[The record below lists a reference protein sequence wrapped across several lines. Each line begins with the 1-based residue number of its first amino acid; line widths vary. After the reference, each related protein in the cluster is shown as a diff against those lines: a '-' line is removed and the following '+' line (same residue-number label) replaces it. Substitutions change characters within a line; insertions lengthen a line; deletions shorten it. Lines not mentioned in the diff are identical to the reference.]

1 MLLLTDNQFVEGIIG
16 GCSTFVIMELLKKK
30 IIKKNNLFIVVL
42 ICWALFWFIRKI
54 GINLYK
60 QIKQKYNIKNRK
72 LNIQNKHFLFVFSV
86 LLSLLCVFIIR
97 HKQSLYFKQLTI
109 VDYTL
114 LCIIFVIGFFVYGL

>member
-16 GCSTFVIMELLKKK
+16 GFSTFVIMELFEKK
-30 IIKKNNLFIVVL
+30 IKKQNNLFIVVL

-60 QIKQKYNIKNRK
+60 QIKQKYNIKNHTFE
-72 LNIQNKHFLFVFSV
+72 LSIQNVFSI